1 MAAASMKSRVVSSQ
15 EAHHAAMEAAE
26 LAAGADASL
35 AERELRVL
43 AERNERLAA
52 ALDHSVVISVSEPVD
67 DKILLPG
74 EEDGEDEEEDNEVKE
89 RAEGESSVPSMSS
102 SSSAAIFR
110 KLVSSEQPGEAA
122 NASPTGLL
130 KHLLAP
136 DETLEW
142 VSSEG
147 TCAFFCLMFFF
158 SFACS

>member
-1 MAAASMKSRVVSSQ
+1 M
-15 EAHHAAMEAAE
+15 
-26 LAAGADASL
+26 LGALVD
-35 AERELRVL
+35 
-43 AERNERLAA
+43 
-52 ALDHSVVISVSEPVD
+52 ISVSEPVD

-74 EEDGEDEEEDNEVKE
+74 EEDEEEDEDGEDNEVKE

-110 KLVSSEQPGEAA
+110 KLVSSEQPGDAA

-142 VSSEG
+142 ASSEG
-147 TCAFFCLMFFF
+147 TCAFFFFFFFF
-158 SFACS
+158 SFVLA